1 VLAHRDARDWYV
13 FEAASWALAE
23 NRMPAERRRELWH
36 EPLPAAELATRLRE
50 LPLFASLSI
59 DELFR
64 LASTARQVRHD
75 PGSVLLEEGEIPET
89 IHFLLDGRIV
99 ASTREGAPHSTSAPA
114 ALGFSEALS
123 GMPMPETLRTDGLA
137 VTLVMR
143 RSELRTLLADNVD
156 LASGLFATLSV
167 TPPGVTATEAGTAG
181 APLEELARSGLTPVE
196 KVLALQRVP
205 LFARVAADEMR
216 HLADITA
223 AVDLA
228 PGTSPFA
235 ESAAPALWLM
245 LSGEMELASSA
256 ANVPPRTV
264 RSGDVIGALEVMSG
278 EPLGLAAKTTKP
290 GIALRLD
297 REDLFSLLSER
308 PELLRQIFSALFR
321 VDVAKSAF

>member
-1 VLAHRDARDWYV
+1 V
-13 FEAASWALAE
+13 
-23 NRMPAERRRELWH
+23 
-36 EPLPAAELATRLRE
+36 
-50 LPLFASLSI
+50 
-59 DELFR
+59 
-64 LASTARQVRHD
+64 
-75 PGSVLLEEGEIPET
+75 
-89 IHFLLDGRIV
+89 
-99 ASTREGAPHSTSAPA
+99 
-114 ALGFSEALS
+114 GFTEALS

-156 LASGLFATLSV
+156 LVSGLFATLSV
-167 TPPGVTATEAGTAG
+167 TPPGVTVTEGGTAG

-196 KVLALQRVP
+196 RILALQRVP

-223 AVDLA
+223 AVDLK
-228 PGTSPFA
+228 PGTSPFT

-256 ANVPPRTV
+256 ANVTPRTV

-278 EPLGLAAKTTKP
+278 QPLGLSARVTKP
-290 GIALRLD
+290 GIALRLERD
-297 REDLFSLLSER
+297 DLFSLLSER

-321 VDVAKSAF
+321 VDVARLSAF